1 VILATVTVGM
11 LLRKCSIVNR
21 EMVLKAL
28 RAYGS
33 QVYNSLFNHHTGE
46 GRYPEGGGIRLV
58 EGLRKDSVR
67 PEPVEGPKRRSR
79 LEGFTTNGIH

>member
-33 QVYNSLFNHHTGE
+33 QVYNSLK
-46 GRYPEGGGIRLV
+46 IRITRATLPFDK
-58 EGLRKDSVR
+58 LRANGVLQVSFL
-67 PEPVEGPKRRSR
+67 S
-79 LEGFTTNGIH
+79 LEGV